1 MRATPAT
8 LLLAMA
14 FLLSGCISYSSSHQ
28 PVPVGPAAPMV
39 PACVYAGQ
47 PYSPGAMVYPP
58 NSAPLQCRGDG
69 SWYPG

>member
-1 MRATPAT
+1 MSSRLVTVLLPAA
-8 LLLAMA
+8 LV
-14 FLLSGCISYSSSHQ
+14 LSGCISYSSAPQ
-28 PVPVGPAAPMV
+28 PVVPMA

>member
-1 MRATPAT
+1 MSARVMT
-8 LLLAMA
+8 LLLPAA
-14 FLLSGCISYSSSHQ
+14 LLLSGCISYTSSPQ
-28 PVPVGPAAPMV
+28 PAPVVPMA